1 MPGYIQSAGCFQK
14 PWSKQMATEMA
25 TIRWIGGAVDRAV
38 YTTDSASEFVP
49 TVAEKAAH
57 IFVGFSSNRG
67 KAAPGMLSLAVFL
80 RTGRQT
86 SFNMF
91 QQVPCP
97 MQYGTCFF
105 TTGIV
110 SGMKGP

>member
-1 MPGYIQSAGCFQK
+1 MD
-14 PWSKQMATEMA
+14 
-25 TIRWIGGAVDRAV
+25 RWAVDRAV
-38 YTTDSASEFVP
+38 YSTSSASSELVP

-67 KAAPGMLSLAVFL
+67 TAAPGMLSLAVFV

-110 SGMKGP
+110 SGMKCP